1 MQRQRERAGRLA
13 VLVGWFVLLV
23 VGIALFTGWT
33 DPRLA
38 TPALL
43 DPTAW
48 GAWLEARD
56 PTIAAIAVVRLV
68 LIALTWYLLGAT
80 TIQVVAQLGDNLR
93 LARLAN
99 ALSIPVVRRVVRV
112 GLGVGLA
119 ASMVT
124 SATNPHEPVAATAD
138 VTSAVAADDGA
149 PREPTPPGPA
159 TRNTATAPTMIRGG
173 VAHDPAA
180 GDATTTRHRSAA
192 PSGAAQT
199 GGTIDG
205 TATAGDPPTLHVGGA
220 TTGDGAQPTN
230 HPPTMRTGATDP
242 AGGRAPADDAVDG
255 DDTWTVRSGD
265 HLWNIA
271 ERVLADHLGH
281 APTDAQVAPYWRR
294 VVEAN
299 RQHLPDPGNPDLVL
313 PGMTVEL
320 PDPAIRGNA

>member
-33 DPRLA
+33 DQRLA
-38 TPALL
+38 TPSLL

-48 GAWLEARD
+48 GAWAEARD

-80 TIQVVAQLGDNLR
+80 TIQVVAQLSDNMR

-99 ALSIPVVRRVVRV
+99 ALSIPMVRRVVRV
-112 GLGVGLA
+112 GLGASLA

-124 SATNPHEPVAATAD
+124 SATTPHEPVAATAH
-138 VTSAVAADDGA
+138 VTSTVAADGA
-149 PREPTPPGPA
+149 RREPTSPGTA
-159 TRNTATAPTMIRGG
+159 TGNTATAPTMIRGG
-173 VAHDPAA
+173 VADDPA
-180 GDATTTRHRSAA
+180 
-192 PSGAAQT
+192 
-199 GGTIDG
+199 
-205 TATAGDPPTLHVGGA
+205 AGDPPTLHVGAA
-220 TTGDGAQPTN
+220 TTGDRAQPPN
-230 HPPTMRTGATDP
+230 GPPTMRTGATDP
-242 AGGRAPADDAVDG
+242 AGDCAPADAVAG

-294 VVEAN
+294 VIEAN
-299 RQHLPDPGNPDLVL
+299 RQRLPDPGNPDLVL
-313 PGMTVEL
+313 PGMKVEV
-320 PDPAIRGNA
+320 PDPASGGNA